1 MMIIII
7 MHLLFYCVV
16 INYDDFTMHLF
27 TLQQLLDGFKK
38 KVIDTVL
45 IPTVGNFI
53 KHHKAF
59 KYYAKIRFS
68 YDAADLCSCFVLS
81 YRFLKCTETNKKYGK
96 EEIHCF

>member
-1 MMIIII
+1 MMI
-7 MHLLFYCVV
+7 
-16 INYDDFTMHLF
+16 
-27 TLQQLLDGFKK
+27 LQCIYSHCNSFGMVFRK

-68 YDAADLCSCFVLS
+68 YDAADLCSFVLS
-81 YRFLKCTETNKKYGK
+81 YRFLICTETNKKYGK
-96 EEIHCF
+96 EEISCF